1 MNTAWT
7 TVASKSSSRAITVVS
22 PQNSIGTSVSVLPT
36 KPVGKDSTMVWD
48 MDSHKGIN
56 GSRLQTQSSKP
67 TEHLKNSNRSTTV
80 NLSLSKT
87 SGNSGVINAN
97 NSNEHSTPR
106 PPSEEFLK
114 WCRQALRGLNDVNV
128 EEFIQMLLTF
138 PLDPPPATIEIIQE
152 SVYAN
157 SPTLDGR
164 RFADEFIK
172 RRKADASGLP
182 LNSLLN
188 TNTEGKSSKETGTGN
203 NNNTKDDHSVSS
215 AGAFKVVTTK
225 KSKKK
230 H

>member
-1 MNTAWT
+1 LF
-7 TVASKSSSRAITVVS
+7 IID
-22 PQNSIGTSVSVLPT
+22 SIRS
-36 KPVGKDSTMVWD
+36 
-48 MDSHKGIN
+48 
-56 GSRLQTQSSKP
+56 QTQSSKP
-67 TEHLKNSNRSTTV
+67 SEHLKNSNKPTSI

-87 SGNSGVINAN
+87 SSNSIINV
-97 NSNEHSTPR
+97 NSSSENSTPR

-172 RRKADASGLP
+172 RRKADANGLP

-188 TNTEGKSSKETGTGN
+188 TNTEGKSGKETGTG
-203 NNNTKDDHSVSS
+203 NNNTKDDHSVSN
-215 AGAFKVVTTK
+215 AGAFKVVTAK
-225 KSKKK
+225 KGKKK

>member
-1 MNTAWT
+1 
-7 TVASKSSSRAITVVS
+7 
-22 PQNSIGTSVSVLPT
+22 
-36 KPVGKDSTMVWD
+36 
-48 MDSHKGIN
+48 
-56 GSRLQTQSSKP
+56 
-67 TEHLKNSNRSTTV
+67 
-80 NLSLSKT
+80 
-87 SGNSGVINAN
+87 
-97 NSNEHSTPR
+97 
-106 PPSEEFLK
+106 
-114 WCRQALRGLNDVNV
+114 VNV

-172 RRKADASGLP
+172 RRKADANGLP

-188 TNTEGKSSKETGTGN
+188 INTEGKSGKDTGTGN
-203 NNNTKDDHSVSS
+203 SNTKDDHSMNS

-225 KSKKK
+225 KGKKK